1 MSKWVHSYPTTGQHS
16 QLSWRISNGLQA
28 LVHVCAACLL
38 AQESGSFETSNFAAA
53 FGLRGSGMQNWPKNL
68 VSSHSSP
75 MGQHSQAELSEK
87 LELWQLLATVLVQV
101 VWAGAPLVVITKAE
115 IAKIVARANI
125 ILHKN

>member
-1 MSKWVHSYPTTGQHS
+1 
-16 QLSWRISNGLQA
+16 
-28 LVHVCAACLL
+28 
-38 AQESGSFETSNFAAA
+38 
-53 FGLRGSGMQNWPKNL
+53 MQNWPKNL

-87 LELWQLLATVLVQV
+87 LELGQLLATALEQL

-115 IAKIVARANI
+115 LAKIVARANI